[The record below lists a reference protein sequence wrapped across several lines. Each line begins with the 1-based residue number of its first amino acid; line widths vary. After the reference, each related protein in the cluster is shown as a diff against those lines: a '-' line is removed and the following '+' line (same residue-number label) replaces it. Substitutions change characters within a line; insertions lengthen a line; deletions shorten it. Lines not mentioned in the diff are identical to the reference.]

1 MTDFAIPV
9 EQGDKEKHV
18 GRRMLRVEDYALLKG
33 QGQFVDDTPIKKN
46 TLQAAFLRS
55 PHAHAEII
63 SIDYLA
69 ALDLPGVFAV
79 ITGEDMA
86 RETDPLIVGFENPID
101 YYGLAVD
108 KVRHVGDP
116 VAVIAAIDRYI
127 AEDALE
133 LIKVEYKILPAVVDP
148 VLAASP
154 EAPLIH
160 SRSNSNCVSKRHF
173 IHGNPKKAF
182 DEADNVTKIKVRYP
196 RNSITPM
203 ETYAIVAEYVEATKG
218 FDVLSN
224 FQGPFSVHT
233 VMALA
238 LRIRTAALRHR
249 SPENSG
255 GSFGSK
261 LVIFPHIVVLCV
273 LARKAKRPIKWI
285 EDRLEHLSA
294 ASVAPN
300 RVTELEAAYTNEGI
314 VTGLRLAHWDD
325 HGAYLRAPMPAP
337 IYRMHGVSTNG
348 YTISNLE
355 VTNHIMITNKCP
367 TGAVR
372 GFGGP
377 QLYFGVERIM
387 QKIAKELDV
396 DPLELMRRNLITTD
410 KFPYKTIAGA
420 LLDSGNYHQTID
432 ETVEEGGLRELIHR
446 RDAARKEGRLY
457 GIGYASCVEPSQSNM
472 GYISTLKTGEE
483 RERAGPKDGAVAS
496 VTVAV
501 DALGSVNVV
510 GDSVPQGQGHRT
522 ALAQIVA
529 DQLGIDPEN
538 VVVALDTDTAKDG
551 WSIAAGNYSCRFSPA
566 SASAADQAAEKV
578 RLKMTRIAATMLNV
592 GTGEIEFADNKI
604 FAKNN
609 PENSVPFY
617 RVGGIAHWSPG
628 SLPEGMDP
636 AIRETAMWSAPELT
650 ATTANDEINTS
661 LAYGFGFDF
670 CGVEVDANTG
680 EVKID
685 KYVSAH
691 DCGTILNPGLAEGQ
705 IRGSWAAAY
714 GATFLEEFKYDD
726 DGTFRSGTFAEYTVP
741 TAAELPNIKI
751 VHPTPNPSPY
761 TRLGAKGIAE
771 GNQYSTPACVGNA
784 VADAL
789 GYENIELP
797 LYPAKVLSW
806 IKGVEA
812 KPSRPPQEFQNIAS
826 KKLPAIHGSGEF
838 EVMATPTRVWDLL
851 LDPIKLADIVPG
863 CESLEVL
870 GENKFS
876 GVAMLGVGPVK
887 GKFLATIELKDLEK
901 PNKATISG
909 SAEGPLGSSRGSG
922 SFELIEI
929 SSGTSLRYKY
939 EVELS
944 GTIAAVGGRLVRGA
958 SRQLIDIFLKALAR
972 QAQDGE
978 NGDSIS
984 KNFWVRLKKIF
995 GFSQ

>member
-9 EQGDKEKHV
+9 EQDDEEKYV
-18 GRRMLRVEDYALLKG
+18 GRRMLRVEDSALLKG
-33 QGQFVDDTPIKKN
+33 QGQFVDDTPVKKN

-63 SIDYLA
+63 SINYEKA
-69 ALDLPGVFAV
+69 MELPGVFAV

-116 VAVIAAIDRYI
+116 VAVVAASNRYV
-127 AEDALE
+127 AEDALD
-133 LIKVEYKILPAVVDP
+133 LIEVEYNVLPATIDP
-148 VLAASP
+148 VKAGLP
-154 EAPLIH
+154 DAPLIH
-160 SRSNSNCVSKRHF
+160 PKADSNCVSKRHF
-173 IHGNPKKAF
+173 VHGNPQEAF
-182 DEADNVTKIKVRYP
+182 NNADNTTKIKVRYP

-203 ETYAIVAEYVEATKG
+203 ETYAIVAEYVESTKG

-300 RVTELEAAYTNEGI
+300 RVTEVEAAYTDDGM
-314 VTGLRLAHWDD
+314 VTGLRLTHWDD

-348 YTISNLE
+348 YTIRNLE

-387 QKIAKELDV
+387 QKIATELGI
-396 DPLELMRRNLITTD
+396 DPLELMRRNLITAD
-410 KFPYKTIAGA
+410 QFPYKAIAGA
-420 LLDSGNYHQTID
+420 LLDSGDYHKTID
-432 ETVEEGGLRELIHR
+432 ETIDEGGLSDLLKC
-446 RDAARKEGRLY
+446 RDDARKQGRMY

-472 GYISTLKTGEE
+472 GYISTLKTGKE

-496 VTVAV
+496 VTVSV

-566 SASAADQAAEKV
+566 SASAADLAAEKV
-578 RLKMTRIAATMLNV
+578 RLKMARIAATMLNV
-592 GTGEIEFADNKI
+592 SAEEIEFSDNKI
-604 FAKNN
+604 FARGNI
-609 PENSVPFY
+609 ENSVPFY

-628 SLPEGMDP
+628 SLPDGMDP

-650 ATTANDEINTS
+650 PTTANDEINTS

-670 CGVEVDANTG
+670 CGVEVDPNTG
-680 EVKID
+680 VVKID

-705 IRGSWAAAY
+705 IRGSWCAAY

-741 TAAELPNIKI
+741 TAAELPDFTI

-784 VADAL
+784 VADAI
-789 GYENIELP
+789 GYEDIELP
-797 LYPAKVLSW
+797 LNPSKVLNW
-806 IKGVEA
+806 IKNSETR
-812 KPSRPPQEFQNIAS
+812 PSKETQEFVSFDTQD
-826 KKLPAIHGSGEF
+826 KPAIFGSGEF
-838 EVMATPTRVWDLL
+838 EIKATPTKVWELL
-851 LDPIKLADIVPG
+851 LNPSKLADMVPG
-863 CESLEVL
+863 CESLDIVD
-870 GENKFS
+870 ENKFS
-876 GVAMLGVGPVK
+876 GIAMLGAGPVK
-887 GKFLATIELKDLEK
+887 GRFIASIELRDLEK
-901 PNKATISG
+901 PSKAKIIG

-922 SFELIEI
+922 SFELTETP
-929 SSGTSLRYKY
+929 SGTSLKYYY
-939 EVELS
+939 EVALS
-944 GTIAAVGGRLVRGA
+944 GTIAAVGGRLLRGA
-958 SRQLIDIFLKALAR
+958 ARQLINIFLRSLAQ
-972 QAQDGE
+972 QA
-978 NGDSIS
+978 GDMGRVDPMI
-984 KNFWVRLKKIF
+984 KVLWFKLKRMV
-995 GFSQ
+995 GLN